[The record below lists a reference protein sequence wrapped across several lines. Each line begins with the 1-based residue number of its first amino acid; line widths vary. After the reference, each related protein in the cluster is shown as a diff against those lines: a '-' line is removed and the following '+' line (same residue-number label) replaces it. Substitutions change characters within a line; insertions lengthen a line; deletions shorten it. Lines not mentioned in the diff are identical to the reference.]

1 MSEKVRFIILV
12 CLVIASVGLFLAV
25 NASSTNVLVQ

>member
-12 CLVIASVGLFLAV
+12 VILIASIALLIAV
-25 NASSTNVLVQ
+25 NASSNNVLVQ